1 MRLIRW
7 ILGWV
12 DGYLSPSMI
21 AAPFTRYR
29 ARTLVSAATV
39 TAIVGLAV
47 LAADV
52 AVMAHYPID
61 RLVATGLLFLMLAT
75 PLVLKKSADIR
86 LAGWIYAAAYL
97 ALATIITILAS
108 PNSLPTVPFLFIAPI
123 FAAYLVHVGA
133 GIGLRFVRHILCRTA
148 VAGRR
153 VWGAGNICWRHG
165 GPGIGC
171 DFCGRFVTTNRA
183 PLA

>member
-133 GIGLRFVRHILCRTA
+133 GIGLLVVTA
-148 VAGRR
+148 AI
-153 VWGAGNICWRHG
+153 AAAAT
-165 GPGIGC
+165 C